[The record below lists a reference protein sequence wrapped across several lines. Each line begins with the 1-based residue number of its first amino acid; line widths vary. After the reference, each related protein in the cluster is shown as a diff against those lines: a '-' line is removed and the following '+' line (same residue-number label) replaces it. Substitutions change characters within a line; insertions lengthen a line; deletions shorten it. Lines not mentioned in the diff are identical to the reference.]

1 MPSPESATI
10 YPQKNTVGL
19 IALITA
25 VLGAIFA
32 CIPGALIVGWVLL
45 PVAFILAIV
54 ALCLRGRKKTTGI
67 VALIV
72 SVVGTII
79 GFIVFFGVVATA
91 IDDSF
96 SSDITATVPEDQEDQ
111 ANQSDQQDP
120 AVVEADTASDDAAA
134 AEDSAAADDAEQGTR
149 ANPYPLGTDVSDGEW
164 TITINSVD
172 LDATEAVLAENPFND
187 EPAADHVYLLA
198 NVTAEYTGSDA
209 DGAMP
214 WLSLSYVSPGGN
226 SFDAS
231 DALAVAPE
239 AFDSTTTLFEGA
251 SETGNIALQVPADSV
266 GDGVLTFTP
275 GLFGSPVYVAVQ

>member
-1 MPSPESATI
+1 MPTPDSATV

-25 VLGAIFA
+25 VLGTIFA

-45 PVAFILAIV
+45 PIAFILAIV
-54 ALCLRGRKKTTGI
+54 ALCLKGRKKTTGI

-72 SVVGTII
+72 SVVGTVI
-79 GFIVFFGVVATA
+79 GFVVFFAVVATA

-96 SSDITATVPEDQEDQ
+96 SNDVTATVPEDQQDQ
-111 ANQSDQQDP
+111 AETD
-120 AVVEADTASDDAAA
+120 VDTVTDDATATEA
-134 AEDSAAADDAEQGTR
+134 VAADDAEQGTR

-172 LDATEAVLAENPFND
+172 LNATEAVLAENPFND

-198 NVTAEYTGSDA
+198 NVTAEYTGTDA
-209 DGAMP
+209 DGSTP
-214 WLSLSYVSPGGN
+214 WLSLSYVSPAGN
-226 SFDAS
+226 TFDAT

-239 AFDSTTTLFEGA
+239 AFDSATTLFEGA

-266 GDGVLTFTP
+266 GEGVLSFTP
-275 GLFGSPVYVAVQ
+275 GFFGNPVYVAVQ